1 MDKKQVSLIDYV
13 MGLILAITG
22 MIFGIAFIGV
32 DAYMFNMTPPA
43 WAKEIEN
50 NIFLQPF
57 WLDFLSTIMLI
68 ALLILVFLKPEPK
81 KSRRSRK

>member
-68 ALLILVFLKPEPK
+68 ALLILVFLKPEPE

>member
-13 MGLILAITG
+13 MGLVLAITG

-43 WAKEIEN
+43 WAKAIEN

-68 ALLILVFLKPEPK
+68 ALLILVFLKPEPE

>member
-13 MGLILAITG
+13 MGLVLAITG

-43 WAKEIEN
+43 WAKAIEN

-57 WLDFLSTIMLI
+57 WIDFLSTIMLI
-68 ALLILVFLKPEPK
+68 ALLILVFLKPEPE

>member
-13 MGLILAITG
+13 MGLVLAITG

-68 ALLILVFLKPEPK
+68 ALLILVFLKPEPN